1 VDEYEG
7 RGFTSRAFNDPI
19 AKRLNKFSKLSEYT
33 RPHFKPTERTTS
45 STISSTT
52 TVSSIPT
59 SATFGT
65 QTSFSTSSPST
76 TTTTLMNTEEIS
88 TKPSVTS
95 TSSKSLN
102 NITEIV
108 DGNFAIENTTT
119 MTTTTTTTT
128 TTTLPSVTVI
138 QIIKEQNFSINEI
151 PEQNN
156 KIDKDL
162 KESVE
167 LQSEDIVIEV
177 ETTLEPISTTN
188 IPTELIDEEEQV
200 LSAAIKTTVHEELIA
215 ASSHEQ
221 QQQFRPRPEYRPSS
235 IAETSKLAGQ
245 LYQDVAAKDQ
255 QEQSVLKLRG
265 V

>member
-1 VDEYEG
+1 
-7 RGFTSRAFNDPI
+7 
-19 AKRLNKFSKLSEYT
+19 
-33 RPHFKPTERTTS
+33 
-45 STISSTT
+45 
-52 TVSSIPT
+52 
-59 SATFGT
+59 
-65 QTSFSTSSPST
+65 
-76 TTTTLMNTEEIS
+76 
-88 TKPSVTS
+88 
-95 TSSKSLN
+95 
-102 NITEIV
+102 
-108 DGNFAIENTTT
+108 
-119 MTTTTTTTT
+119 
-128 TTTLPSVTVI
+128 VI